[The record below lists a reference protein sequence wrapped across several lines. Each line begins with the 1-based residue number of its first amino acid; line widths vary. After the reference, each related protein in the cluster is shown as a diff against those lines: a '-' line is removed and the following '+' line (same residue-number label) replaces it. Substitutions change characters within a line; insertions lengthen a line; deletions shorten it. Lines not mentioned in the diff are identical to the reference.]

1 MKRTSII
8 AMALLVGAVCFS
20 AVSCKDAA
28 TEDTGLV
35 VLAAETEASSAASD
49 SKTSEASNEE
59 SAASSES
66 KAVDTSYHFEYKG
79 VSIKPG
85 MKADEVVSAIDDE
98 YDKFEAESCA
108 AQGLAITYTY
118 GGGVFTIYT
127 EDENGT
133 AVVKMITIF
142 KPDVATPEGIKV
154 GDSKE
159 QVVAAYGE
167 PAMSDDDSSEYIK
180 DGLEVSFVFEG
191 GAVEMINY
199 SAEEA
204 GI

>member
-1 MKRTSII
+1 MKKFSIM
-8 AMALLVGAVCFS
+8 AMALLMGAVSIS
-20 AVSCKDAA
+20 AVACKDAS

-35 VLAAETEASSAASD
+35 VLASETEASSVATE
-49 SKTSEASNEE
+49 SKPAESSEAT
-59 SAASSES
+59 AASSET

-127 EDENGT
+127 EDENGL
-133 AVVKMITIF
+133 AVVKMITLF

-159 QVVAAYGE
+159 QVEAAYGQ
-167 PAMSDDDSSEYIK
+167 PTMSDEDSSEYIK
-180 DGLEVSFVFEG
+180 DGLEVSFVFDN

-199 SAEEA
+199 SAEESEL
-204 GI
+204 

>member
-1 MKRTSII
+1 MKRTGIV
-8 AMALLVGAVCFS
+8 AMALLLGALSVS
-20 AVSCKDAA
+20 AVACKDAS

-35 VLAAETEASSAASD
+35 VLASETEGTSSAPE
-49 SKTSEASNEE
+49 SKESQTSEST
-59 SAASSES
+59 AASSETS
-66 KAVDTSYHFEYKG
+66 AVDTSYHFEYKG

-127 EDENGT
+127 EDENNL

-154 GDSKE
+154 GDSRE

-167 PAMSDDDSSEYIK
+167 PTLSDEDSSEYIK
-180 DGLEVSFVFEG
+180 DGLEVSFVFDEG
-191 GAVEMINY
+191 NVEMINY
-199 SAEEA
+199 SAEESEL
-204 GI
+204 